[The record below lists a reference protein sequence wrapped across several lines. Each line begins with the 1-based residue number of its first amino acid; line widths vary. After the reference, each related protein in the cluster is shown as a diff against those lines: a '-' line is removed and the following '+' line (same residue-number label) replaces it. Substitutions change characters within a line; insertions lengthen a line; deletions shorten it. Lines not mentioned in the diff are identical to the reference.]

1 MTQLKTCT
9 NVDVDVNVDVSVNM
23 NVDVNVLMYGCE
35 WGCGCECE
43 WGCGWGWGCECGC
56 VIFSCGDHVAP
67 HAARGDPD
75 DHQAEGRKLSRTSYQ
90 YLYRLLDIDVI
101 SLPHRYYIDIW

>member
-43 WGCGWGWGCECGC
+43 WGCGWGCECGC